1 MQHQKIDHPNPS
13 PSTCCWYHHLDQPNR
28 HSIPC
33 VPKDSA
39 SRPNSLGFHH
49 PRFRSSALD
58 HWWASLSG
66 PTNVFQK
73 LIKRK
78 EVLMFATFFISILSK
93 KNKKTPNHFQG
104 SSPSTRNRR
113 VVCKDHCLS
122 FLRPW
127 FCWSY
132 CNPAHAGQRKD
143 LSQGLA
149 AKAPYFRPTTVVEV
163 SVPKLMWKGV
173 EHIYIYIHISTQITK
188 KKAAWY
194 AYIFYKHNLHN
205 SN

>member
-1 MQHQKIDHPNPS
+1 
-13 PSTCCWYHHLDQPNR
+13 
-28 HSIPC
+28 
-33 VPKDSA
+33 
-39 SRPNSLGFHH
+39 
-49 PRFRSSALD
+49 
-58 HWWASLSG
+58 
-66 PTNVFQK
+66 
-73 LIKRK
+73 
-78 EVLMFATFFISILSK
+78 MFATFFISILSK

-173 EHIYIYIHISTQITK
+173 EHIYIYIYQHKLQRKRLHDMHIFSISIIYTTPTNMYWVISSSQRSKCI
-188 KKAAWY
+188 
-194 AYIFYKHNLHN
+194 LHILLW
-205 SN
+205 